1 MLQRTQIQK
10 RPCGFS
16 LIDMLIGLAVIA
28 LLAVAIVP
36 QFYSFK
42 RSAYTAQG
50 KLVSEYLAKTMK
62 GYHRLNDRYPTW
74 RELGMVTTRLQ
85 HPNLPLTSPA
95 YAYFSGW
102 TGKASQLPI
111 GDDYVL
117 LTNEANRALI
127 SEIDSRFGKGIL
139 AKIEP
144 AFFDAPKST
153 LVLVD
158 VMGGEAFFP
167 KGQQIIHAFSIGVV
181 GPGQESFS
189 TFLSCQLFL
198 TPCT

>member
-1 MLQRTQIQK
+1 MPHKIRTNS
-10 RPCGFS
+10 RGFT
-16 LIDMLIGLAVIA
+16 LIDVLIGLAVVA
-28 LLAVAIVP
+28 LLLVAIVP

-42 RSAYTAQG
+42 RHSYAAQG
-50 KLVSEYLAKTMK
+50 KLVAEYLAKTMK
-62 GYHRLNDRYPTW
+62 GYYRLNDRYPTW

-85 HPNLPLTSPA
+85 NPNLPLTSSA

-102 TGKASQLPI
+102 TGKANQLPI

-144 AFFDAPKST
+144 AFFNPPKST

-158 VMGGEAFFP
+158 VMGGDAFFP
-167 KGQQIIHAFSIGVV
+167 KGHQVIHAFSMGVV
-181 GPGQESFS
+181 APGEESFS